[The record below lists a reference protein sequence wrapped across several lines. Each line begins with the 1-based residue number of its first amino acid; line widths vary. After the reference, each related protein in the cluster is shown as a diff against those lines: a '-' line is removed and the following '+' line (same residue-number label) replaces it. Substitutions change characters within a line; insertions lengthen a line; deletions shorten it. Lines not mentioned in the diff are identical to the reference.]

1 MGTQELIT
9 RCEAQALD
17 EAFLNM
23 RRDGVKFTSSD
34 RMDSAD
40 VAVACM
46 RNLNGALIQLQQIAA
61 MAHQLGRLIA
71 EHDASFLDVD
81 LEDIACMADKVAESL
96 DMPTLIDLDSVRDA
110 MARDFRDQER
120 MEQRRAA

>member
-1 MGTQELIT
+1 MIQELIT
-9 RCEAQALD
+9 QCEAQALD
-17 EAFLNM
+17 DAFLNM
-23 RRDGVKFTSSD
+23 RRDGVAFTGSD

-46 RNLNGALIQLQQIAA
+46 RNLNGALIQLRQIAA

-71 EHDASFLDVD
+71 EHDESFADVD
-81 LEDIACMADKVAESL
+81 LQEIAEAADNVACGL
-96 DMPTLIDLDSVRDA
+96 DTPPLIDEDAVRAD

-120 MEQRRAA
+120 MEVRRAA

>member
-1 MGTQELIT
+1 MNQELIT
-9 RCEAQALD
+9 RAEAQALD
-17 EAFLNM
+17 DAFLNM

-40 VAVACM
+40 VAIACM

-61 MAHQLGRLIA
+61 IAHQLGRLIA

-81 LEDIACMADKVAESL
+81 LEDIACMADKVAEGL
-96 DMPTLIDLDSVRDA
+96 DVPTLIDEDA
-110 MARDFRDQER
+110 IRTAMTRDFRDQER
-120 MEQRRAA
+120 MEQRGAA

>member
-1 MGTQELIT
+1 MIQELIT
-9 RCEAQALD
+9 RAEAQALD
-17 EAFLNM
+17 DAFLNM
-23 RRDGVKFTSSD
+23 RRDGVQFTSSD

-71 EHDASFLDVD
+71 EHDASFADVD
-81 LEDIACMADKVAESL
+81 LEDISCMADLVAENL
-96 DMPTLIDLDSVRDA
+96 DQPTLVEFAQIAID

>member
-1 MGTQELIT
+1 MIQELIT
-9 RCEAQALD
+9 RAEAQALD

-40 VAVACM
+40 VAIACM
-46 RNLNGALIQLQQIAA
+46 RSLNGSLIQLQQIAA

-81 LEDIACMADKVAESL
+81 LEDIAYMADNVACGL
-96 DMPTLIDLDSVRDA
+96 DMPTLIDEDA
-110 MARDFRDQER
+110 IKLAVARDFRDQER

>member
-1 MGTQELIT
+1 MIQELIT
-9 RCEAQALD
+9 RAEAQALD
-17 EAFLNM
+17 DAFLNM
-23 RRDGVKFTSSD
+23 RRDGVQFTSSD

-40 VAVACM
+40 VAIACM

-61 MAHQLGRLIA
+61 IAHQLGRLIA

-81 LEDIACMADKVAESL
+81 LEDIACMADKVAEGL
-96 DMPTLIDLDSVRDA
+96 DTPPLIDEDAVRLA

-120 MEQRRAA
+120 MEVRRAA

>member
-1 MGTQELIT
+1 MIQELIT
-9 RCEAQALD
+9 RAEAQALD
-17 EAFLNM
+17 DAFLNM
-23 RRDGVKFTSSD
+23 RRDGVAFTSSD

-40 VAVACM
+40 VAIACM

-81 LEDIACMADKVAESL
+81 LEDLSVLADRVAEGL
-96 DMPTLIDLDSVRDA
+96 DMPTLIDEDAIRDA
-110 MARDFRDQER
+110 IARDFRDQER
-120 MEQRRAA
+120 AEMRRAA

>member
-1 MGTQELIT
+1 MIQELIT
-9 RCEAQALD
+9 RAEAQALD
-17 EAFLNM
+17 DAFLNM

-46 RNLNGALIQLQQIAA
+46 RKLNGALIQLQQIAA

-71 EHDASFLDVD
+71 EHDASFADVD
-81 LEDIACMADKVAESL
+81 LQEIAEAADSVACGL
-96 DMPTLIDLDSVRDA
+96 DTPPLIDEDAVRTA
-110 MARDFRDQER
+110 MAGDFRDQER
-120 MEQRRAA
+120 MEVRRAA

>member
-1 MGTQELIT
+1 MTQELIT

-34 RMDSAD
+34 TMDSAD
-40 VAVACM
+40 VAIACM
-46 RNLNGALIQLQQIAA
+46 RNLNGALVQLQQIAA
-61 MAHQLGRLIA
+61 MAHQLARLIN
-71 EHDASFLDVD
+71 EHDAAFLDVD
-81 LEDIACMADKVAESL
+81 LEDIACMADKVACGL
-96 DMPTLIDLDSVRDA
+96 DEPTLIDLDAVRDA
-110 MARDFRDQER
+110 MARDFRDEER

>member
-1 MGTQELIT
+1 MNQELIT

-40 VAVACM
+40 VAIACM
-46 RNLNGALIQLQQIAA
+46 RNLNGALIELKQIEA
-61 MAHQLGRLIA
+61 MAHQLARLIS
-71 EHDASFLDVD
+71 EHDAF
-81 LEDIACMADKVAESL
+81 EDIDLSEISEAADKVASDLAE
-96 DMPTLIDLDSVRDA
+96 PPYIDVDAVNAA

>member
-1 MGTQELIT
+1 MIQELIT
-9 RCEAQALD
+9 RAEAQALD
-17 EAFLNM
+17 DAFLNM

-71 EHDASFLDVD
+71 EHDASFTDVD
-81 LEDIACMADKVAESL
+81 LQEIAEAADNVACGL
-96 DMPTLIDLDSVRDA
+96 DMPTLIDEDAISTA

>member
-1 MGTQELIT
+1 MIQDLIT

-23 RRDGVKFTSSD
+23 RRDGVKFISSD

-81 LEDIACMADKVAESL
+81 LEDLSVLADRVAEGL
-96 DMPTLIDLDSVRDA
+96 DMPTLIDQGSVKLA

>member
-1 MGTQELIT
+1 MNQELIT

-17 EAFLNM
+17 DAFLNM

-40 VAVACM
+40 VAIACM
-46 RNLNGALIQLQQIAA
+46 RNLNGALIELKQIEA
-61 MAHQLGRLIA
+61 MAHQLARLIS
-71 EHDASFLDVD
+71 EHDAF
-81 LEDIACMADKVAESL
+81 EDIDLSEISEAADKVASDLSE
-96 DMPTLIDLDSVRDA
+96 PPYIDVDAVNAA